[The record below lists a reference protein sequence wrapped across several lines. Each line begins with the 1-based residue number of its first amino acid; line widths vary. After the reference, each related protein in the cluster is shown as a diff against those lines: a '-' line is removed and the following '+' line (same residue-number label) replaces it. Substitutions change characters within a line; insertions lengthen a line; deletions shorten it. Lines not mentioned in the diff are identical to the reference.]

1 MPDMTSNNLDR
12 HKKKVLEGKTVLDFF
27 FVIIIILLQQSRE
40 IHFPIWRCAQTPL
53 LKLEVISLHH
63 PCLGLLQSQN
73 NSLRPLPSPPII
85 LFIHIHL
92 YPSLPQTVQSHSI
105 DPSSWMKQ
113 QSTALLSLLACL
125 HYIWSAPCRTW
136 IFNFS
141 KNQMCIFCAGT
152 LNNLVFYCYFG
163 WAWMAFKKPLLRGKT
178 EHRNTWNVGS
188 KTLMHRKAQGTLLDG
203 INKSFREHWTKFYLL
218 SFIC

>member
-1 MPDMTSNNLDR
+1 MASFALFVFSAHFVCASALREMINHNMPDMTSNNLDR

-40 IHFPIWRCAQTPL
+40 IHFPIWRCVQTPL

-63 PCLGLLQSQN
+63 PRLGLLQSQN

-92 YPSLPQTVQSHSI
+92 YPSLPQTFQSHSI

-113 QSTALLSLLACL
+113 QSTALLSLFITSGVHRAECGFL
-125 HYIWSAPCRTW
+125 IFPRTKCAFFVQAHW
-136 IFNFS
+136 I
-141 KNQMCIFCAGT
+141 I
-152 LNNLVFYCYFG
+152 
-163 WAWMAFKKPLLRGKT
+163 
-178 EHRNTWNVGS
+178 
-188 KTLMHRKAQGTLLDG
+188 
-203 INKSFREHWTKFYLL
+203 
-218 SFIC
+218 